1 MCNFNKLN
9 KETKEFFHLFMKK
22 SAEAV
27 GGVNLLLGIIE
38 ALRATKP
45 HPLLSSKCKIES
57 DRVVI
62 EWDKIIFKDKFDV
75 LEELVILHRSSD
87 DIDFNILD
95 EKNTKKRK
103 KILNVIKTLLPLTFS
118 IKAKNPNDG
127 GGFEFKIF
135 EKIDFEQ
142 QQAQLNP
149 IFIAFLFCSVDFT
162 KKALKYEI

>member
-1 MCNFNKLN
+1 MKEKKTNSLIYKECLVKSPEVTIKWNKI
-9 KETKEFFHLFMKK
+9 
-22 SAEAV
+22 V
-27 GGVNLLLGIIE
+27 
-38 ALRATKP
+38 
-45 HPLLSSKCKIES
+45 
-57 DRVVI
+57 
-62 EWDKIIFKDKFDV
+62 FKDKFDV

-103 KILNVIKTLLPLTFS
+103 KILNVIKTLLPLTFN